1 MIVPFKDLNF
11 ISSILHVE
19 AISVKEQKLASLWT
33 GRGFI
38 YSLLIKAK
46 PKSKGDL
53 DVINIIYKEANIAP
67 LPAIRRG
74 VMSPEDRD
82 TQSYLVEASFCKFL
96 SPQLIDANIN
106 VAKIHFSDY
115 MPNGGNLG
123 IFMSDL
129 TEKFPTSGD
138 SGIQNNDQLS
148 AAVDWL
154 ARFHAFNWENKAL
167 YYDSKSEKS
176 EDKRGLPNN
185 LGTAALWCEGSYWS
199 LDKRMKELGKTS
211 AKWVRLKRAAYG
223 LADLVKNGTD
233 KERFKTV
240 IHGDFKAANVMFSC
254 VGDETSMYVHTNCI

>member
-11 ISSILHVE
+11 LSSILNVK
-19 AISVKEQKLASLWT
+19 AVNVKEQKLASLWT

-38 YSLLIKAK
+38 YSLLIKVK
-46 PKSKGDL
+46 PESKDDR
-53 DVINIIYKEANIAP
+53 DVINVIYKEANIAP

-96 SPQLIDANIN
+96 SPQLMDANIN
-106 VAKIHFSDY
+106 VAKIYFSDY
-115 MPNGGNLG
+115 IPNGGNLG

-138 SGIQNNDQLS
+138 SGIQNDNQLS

-167 YYDSKSEKS
+167 YYDGKAEKS
-176 EDKRGLPNN
+176 EEKRGPPNN
-185 LGTAALWCEGSYWS
+185 DSQGTAALWCEGSYWS
-199 LDKRMKELGKTS
+199 LDKRMKELEKTS
-211 AKWVRLKRAAYG
+211 PKWVRLKRAAYG
-223 LADLVKNGTD
+223 LADLLKNGTD

-240 IHGDFKAANVMFSC
+240 IHGDFKAANVMFNC
-254 VGDETSMYVHTNCI
+254 VGDER